1 MCRREF
7 HGLGIDRL
15 LGLNESAETFFF
27 ALHVLLVS
35 LFNTDRL
42 FFIFLAI
49 LLKLHYMRDSRT
61 SAEVQGKQGVHPD
74 TVVV

>member
-42 FFIFLAI
+42 FFIF
-49 LLKLHYMRDSRT
+49 
-61 SAEVQGKQGVHPD
+61 
-74 TVVV
+74 